1 MEFATENCMF
11 FLLFVN
17 YVLHILYISKIYNKR
32 RQMDTWVHLLR
43 TDC

>member
-11 FLLFVN
+11 FLLFV
-17 YVLHILYISKIYNKR
+17 LHILYIRKIYNKL
-32 RQMDTWVHLLR
+32 RQMDTWMHLLR